1 MNLADLTDALIA
13 ALADLPEAERID
25 ALNDV
30 RRRLHDV
37 SPFRD
42 EPVDLVLWVPAG
54 EVHANDYNP
63 NSVAPPEMKLL
74 ALSILADGYTQPVV
88 GYREQSGTFEVVD
101 GFHRNRVGREVPEVR
116 SRVRGYLPLVAINEG
131 RIGKADRMAAT
142 IRHNRARGVHSV
154 DGMSEIVVDLS
165 RRKKSDA
172 WIAENL
178 GMEPS
183 EVLRLKQVSG
193 LVELFADRDFS
204 QAWEPVEDDA
214 PGNLD
219 PS

>member
-1 MNLADLTDALIA
+1 MNPTEITGVLIA
-13 ALADLPEAERID
+13 ALKDLPDGELIE
-25 ALNDV
+25 ALNEI
-30 RRRLHDV
+30 RRRLHEI
-37 SPFRD
+37 SPFRN
-42 EPVDLVLWVPAG
+42 EPVDLVIWVPV
-54 EVHANDYNP
+54 EQVHANDYNP

-74 ALSILADGYTQPVV
+74 SLSILADGYTQPVV

-101 GFHRNRVGREVPEVR
+101 GFHRNRVGREVAEVR
-116 SRVRGYLPLVAINEG
+116 ARVRGYLPMVAINEG

-193 LVELFADRDFS
+193 LVDLFASREFS
-204 QAWEPVEDDA
+204 RAWEPVEDE
-214 PGNLD
+214 G
-219 PS
+219 